1 MSVVRTYLN
10 LQQSEGFVIQ
20 AAAQIYAA
28 HILAGRVD
36 QEHKDE
42 LMKQSIRDALRIS
55 VAVDEAI
62 VADCEVD

>member
-1 MSVVRTYLN
+1 MSVVRTYLK

-28 HILAGRVD
+28 YILAGRVD
-36 QEHKDE
+36 QENKDE

-62 VADCEVD
+62 IADCEVD

>member
-1 MSVVRTYLN
+1 MAKTYLM

-20 AAAQIYAA
+20 AAAQIYSA

-36 QEHKDE
+36 QENKDE

-55 VAVDEAI
+55 IAVDEAI
-62 VADCEVD
+62 IADCEVD